1 MHFSQLLKC
10 GLIGFEGFNS
20 NALKGSAQDLG
31 DSVYSIVRGLTNHF
45 KQYFKIRN
53 ESGRRDKSKE
63 RENDPE
69 RWLSKLT
76 GKL

>member
-1 MHFSQLLKC
+1 MHFSQLRKC

-20 NALKGSAQDLG
+20 NGLMGSVKDLG
-31 DSVYSIVRGLTNHF
+31 DSVYSVVRGLSNHF
-45 KQYFKIRN
+45 KQYFKRRN
-53 ESGRRDKSKE
+53 ERGRRDKSKE